1 VTDEQLVEFCLK
13 GKRRAQEALYNQ
25 YAGRLYA
32 ICMRY
37 ASENAEADDMLQE
50 GFIRIFQKLDKFE
63 TGNGRALFPWMS
75 RIIINTALNYLRS
88 KRNHRNLKEEQMFYE
103 LISETDCDEEEITE
117 QISTGEIL
125 DMIRQMPDGYRM
137 VFNLYAIDNQSHQA
151 ISEQLGISV
160 NTSKTQLMKAR
171 KYLAVRIRARYSQCE
186 PSSQIN

>member
-1 VTDEQLVEFCLK
+1 MVESCLR

-63 TGNGRALFPWMS
+63 TGSGRALFPWMS
-75 RIIINTALNYLRS
+75 RIIINTALNYLRN
-88 KRNHRNLKEEQMFYE
+88 KRSHRNLKEEQMFYE
-103 LISETDCDEEEITE
+103 LISEMEYDDEDLTE
-117 QISTGEIL
+117 QISTDDIL
-125 DMIRQMPDGYRM
+125 ELIRQMPAGYRM
-137 VFNLYAIDNQSHQA
+137 VFNLYAIDNQSHQS

-171 KYLAVRIRARYSQCE
+171 KYLAGRIRSRYSQCE
-186 PSSQIN
+186 PSSQINKC